1 MEVVKAAM
9 GFRLLRLT
17 RCLSPEKWGY
27 TMISQLLFTTMMES
41 PSSMEMFEAEGLQI
55 LNIAVLQW
63 F

>member
-1 MEVVKAAM
+1 
-9 GFRLLRLT
+9 
-17 RCLSPEKWGY
+17 
-27 TMISQLLFTTMMES
+27 MIYQLLFTTMMES